1 MPVLRR
7 TRDKPIFDLELADD
21 ATVKTMLAELGFKDD
36 EMNHLW
42 IFVNNKLERLE
53 KNLRDGDDVWVGIVV
68 GGG

>member
-1 MPVLRR
+1 
-7 TRDKPIFDLELADD
+7 
-21 ATVKTMLAELGFKDD
+21 MLAELGFKDD